1 VAPSSDV
8 HTPLSCVRAA
18 QRAAASVDNAI
29 AVTNPNPAAAKDKRL
44 PRYPVV
50 VISSSSFAFY
60 NL

>member
-1 VAPSSDV
+1 
-8 HTPLSCVRAA
+8 VRAA